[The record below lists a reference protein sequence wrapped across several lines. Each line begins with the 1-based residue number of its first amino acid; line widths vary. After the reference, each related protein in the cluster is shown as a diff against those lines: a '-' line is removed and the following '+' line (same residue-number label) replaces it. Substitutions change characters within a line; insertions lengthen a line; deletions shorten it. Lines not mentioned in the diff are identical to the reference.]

1 MHATLRVLRQPLIK
15 FLGKRSWP
23 SSARCTCSFEAVLI
37 RLAQP
42 TPHAHPAAP
51 QEFQK
56 RFSDSAAS
64 ASASASSGKGNTGGN
79 ALSEFWEAPERFW
92 RPRVRELEESEIEAV
107 LVRRTDS
114 FECIA
119 HSHTERRG
127 IFTLDGYGNA
137 FYSL

>member
-23 SSARCTCSFEAVLI
+23 ST
-37 RLAQP
+37 QP

-51 QEFQK
+51 QELQK

-107 LVRRTDS
+107 LS
-114 FECIA
+114 GGA
-119 HSHTERRG
+119 
-127 IFTLDGYGNA
+127 
-137 FYSL
+137 SLH